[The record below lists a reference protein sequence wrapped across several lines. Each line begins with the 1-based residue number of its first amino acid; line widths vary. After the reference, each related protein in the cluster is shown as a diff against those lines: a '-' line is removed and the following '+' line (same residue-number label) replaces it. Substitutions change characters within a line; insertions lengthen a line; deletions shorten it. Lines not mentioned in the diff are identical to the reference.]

1 MADTMSKI
9 VAFGGVALV
18 GYITYNKIVNDKSK
32 PDRRK
37 HKVQSVLS
45 DMDKQIHERNNAFG
59 RKLQANPEL
68 PTNSR
73 YNFERR
79 KRPNYLH

>member
-9 VAFGGVALV
+9 VAFGGVVLI
-18 GYITYNKIVNDKSK
+18 GYITYNKIVNDNSK
-32 PDRRK
+32 PDKRK

-45 DMDKQIHERNNAFG
+45 DMDKQINERNNAFG
-59 RKLQANPEL
+59 RKLKANPEL
-68 PTNSR
+68 PSTSR

-79 KRPNYLH
+79 RRPNHLF

>member
-1 MADTMSKI
+1 MADTMCKI

-37 HKVQSVLS
+37 HKVSTQLS
-45 DMDKQIHERNNAFG
+45 DMDKQIHEQIQNCP
-59 RKLQANPEL
+59 LHL
-68 PTNSR
+68 DIISR
-73 YNFERR
+73 GEKDQTIYID
-79 KRPNYLH
+79 YLI

>member
-32 PDRRK
+32 PDKRK

-45 DMDKQIHERNNAFG
+45 DMDKQVNDRNSAFG
-59 RKLQANPEL
+59 QKLKANPLL
-68 PTNSR
+68 PTASR

-79 KRPNYLH
+79 RRPSYLH